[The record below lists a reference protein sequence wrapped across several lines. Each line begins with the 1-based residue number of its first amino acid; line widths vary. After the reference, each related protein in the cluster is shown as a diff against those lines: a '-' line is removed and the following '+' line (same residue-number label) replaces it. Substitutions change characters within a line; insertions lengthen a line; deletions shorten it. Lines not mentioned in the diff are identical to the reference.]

1 MTGGWRPV
9 EPAIDV
15 IVGTPVPD
23 IGAVSGDN
31 SVSATYY
38 FRGRL
43 FTSHKD
49 S

>member
-1 MTGGWRPV
+1 VT
-9 EPAIDV
+9 
-15 IVGTPVPD
+15 VGTSAPD

-43 FTSHKD
+43 FASPENSEFLNAHQ
-49 S
+49 